1 MPATIT
7 ISGVTYY
14 SVNSV
19 SVRGKRMIVD
29 GQDVTVDDAPRITIE
44 VHGNIETLQCDN
56 CDTATIR
63 GEVGSVTTA
72 SGNVQCGDVRGSV
85 RTASGNVN
93 CGDIGGEAKT
103 ASGNVSQR

>member
-7 ISGVTYY
+7 INGVTY
-14 SVNSV
+14 SGNSV
-19 SVRGKRMIVD
+19 SVRSKRVIVD
-29 GQDVTVDDAPRITIE
+29 GQDVTVDDATRITIE

-56 CDTATIR
+56 CDTAMIH

-72 SGNVQCGDVRGSV
+72 SGNVQCSDVRGSV

-93 CGDIGGEAKT
+93 CGDIGGEVRT
-103 ASGNVSQR
+103 ASGNMSRR